1 MKRAAIILLL
11 LTIFAGCSRLAYV
24 DRQLGHDHLK
34 KPLIRVRVYDGN
46 EPIVLGADGS
56 FVLRTWLKNGGK
68 PSYYSISPIKIK
80 VQDGL
85 MSFFDTHGNMLERG
99 MVKAVLVP
107 RENGNPLEINGK
119 RFKGVLEIYPDG
131 SSAFAVVNT
140 LNVEDYLKG
149 VLPPEIGKRAP
160 NEFEAL
166 KAQAVAARTYALAT
180 KDKYPGK
187 QYDLINDIRDQVYT
201 GISGESKA
209 TNRAINQT
217 RGQAIM
223 YRGELIEAYYHSTC
237 AGQTENIEE
246 VWNREP
252 LPYLRSVTD
261 LDYCKWSKFYDW
273 NEVFEPR
280 ELLEHIRTYLADNGG
295 DPGKIGNEIRELT
308 IVNHT
313 GAGRVRSVRLTTEK
327 GNVLLR
333 KDQIRWAFGRSSG
346 EGIMRST
353 NFRLDLE
360 YDERG
365 VVSKVHLTGYGYGHG
380 LGMCQCGAIGMARAG
395 FDYKHII
402 THYYS
407 NTRIRKLY

>member
-1 MKRAAIILLL
+1 
-11 LTIFAGCSRLAYV
+11 
-24 DRQLGHDHLK
+24 
-34 KPLIRVRVYDGN
+34 
-46 EPIVLGADGS
+46 VLGADGS